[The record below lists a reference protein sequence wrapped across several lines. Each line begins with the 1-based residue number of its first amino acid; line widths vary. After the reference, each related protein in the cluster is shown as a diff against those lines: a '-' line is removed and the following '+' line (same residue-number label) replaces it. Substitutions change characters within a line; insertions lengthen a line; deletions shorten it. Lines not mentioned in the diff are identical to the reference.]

1 MIRLILAPDRI
12 RRRPKARRPAQ
23 RHSPGVSP
31 GQIADLAWLEGHW
44 AGTDGPLQMEE
55 IWTSAAGGALVGLH
69 KDVSTRGG
77 AARMVSFEFLRI
89 ETRRGRHRLRRAAGR
104 PAADPVR
111 ARRGG
116 PRRVV
121 FANPAH
127 DFPQRILYWLD
138 DAGAL
143 HARVEGPKEGRTV
156 GQEWT
161 WTRNPRQKSRARAA
175 APGRRAVE
183 PRLVCADPLSAS
195 RFF

>member
-1 MIRLILAPDRI
+1 MIHVALVIAVLSWVPYQTGGAAPGR
-12 RRRPKARRPAQ
+12 
-23 RHSPGVSP
+23 
-31 GQIADLAWLEGHW
+31 IADLAWLEGHW
-44 AGTDGPLQMEE
+44 VGADGPLQMEE

-77 AARMVSFEFLRI
+77 TARMVSFEFLRI
-89 ETRRGRHRLRRAAGR
+89 EAGADGIAYVAQPGGQPPTRFPLTEQT
-104 PAADPVR
+104 
-111 ARRGG
+111 

-143 HARVEGPKEGRTV
+143 HARVEGSKGERTV

-161 WTRNPRQKSRARAA
+161 WTRRPA
-175 APGRRAVE
+175 AP
-183 PRLVCADPLSAS
+183 
-195 RFF
+195 

>member
-1 MIRLILAPDRI
+1 MPSIALELGL
-12 RRRPKARRPAQ
+12 
-23 RHSPGVSP
+23 SPGPARALSPGSEPAAQPGAEP

-69 KDVSTRGG
+69 KDVAHPR
-77 AARMVSFEFLRI
+77 
-89 ETRRGRHRLRRAAGR
+89 RRGADGVVRVPADRSGRGRGRLRRAARR

-111 ARRGG
+111 AVESG

-143 HARVEGPKEGRTV
+143 HARIEGPKDGKTV

-161 WTRNPRQKSRARAA
+161 WTSAA
-175 APGRRAVE
+175 Q
-183 PRLVCADPLSAS
+183 
-195 RFF
+195 